1 MWGGLSEISQGS
13 AADLVQLKAVYAA
26 IGSHYYFNCSK
37 HTHFAPR
44 LAAVLLRSSLFFL
57 FHQLLHRL
65 SFILELPFW
74 IIIFQKAIDK
84 LTDLR
89 PMLTSTSAVQRIS
102 RIHTTWMKWIRV
114 FLYKYPRFTRTHT
127 RRDLIDVC
135 VVYKCMHAKEKWSCV
150 CVRLMLVIGKFIFI
164 HID

>member
-1 MWGGLSEISQGS
+1 M
-13 AADLVQLKAVYAA
+13 QLKAVYAA

-37 HTHFAPR
+37 HTLFAPR

-102 RIHTTWMKWIRV
+102 RIHTT
-114 FLYKYPRFTRTHT
+114 
-127 RRDLIDVC
+127 
-135 VVYKCMHAKEKWSCV
+135 
-150 CVRLMLVIGKFIFI
+150 
-164 HID
+164 